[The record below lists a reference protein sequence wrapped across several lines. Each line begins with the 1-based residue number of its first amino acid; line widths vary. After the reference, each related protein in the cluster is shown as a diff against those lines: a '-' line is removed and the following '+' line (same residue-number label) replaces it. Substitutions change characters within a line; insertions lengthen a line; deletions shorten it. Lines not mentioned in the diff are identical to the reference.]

1 MKHPGHASKS
11 MSLFEYSLGKECATS
26 TSGAENVEVFVG
38 SNTGTATATAGTFGT
53 TAVDNDDDTDDHGAS
68 LKVNACEGKP
78 GKVSFLF
85 GNPLGA
91 AQTGFDSML
100 GL

>member
-1 MKHPGHASKS
+1 

-26 TSGAENVEVFVG
+26 TSTSGAENVEVFVG
-38 SNTGTATATAGTFGT
+38 SDTGTATATATATAGTSGT
-53 TAVDNDDDTDDHGAS
+53 TAVDNDDDADDHGAS

-78 GKVSFLF
+78 GEVSFLY